1 MLCYT
6 MLIFLSVLK
15 SEEFR
20 SFPDN
25 PVLNLNLS
33 SCYKTSKV
41 ISFIEI
47 LLCLIYFI
55 FSFKC
60 KIFCTFAILHCI
72 FCINGFIWYQGR
84 LRKLWAL
91 CMISWGPPLSAINK
105 NLTYK
110 TNSRPGRGGGA
121 IRKFSPWKIG
131 HRVFG
136 LQITGAHFQYCIYR
150 SKDKEFPFLTY
161 M

>member
-1 MLCYT
+1 
-6 MLIFLSVLK
+6 
-15 SEEFR
+15 
-20 SFPDN
+20 
-25 PVLNLNLS
+25 
-33 SCYKTSKV
+33 
-41 ISFIEI
+41 
-47 LLCLIYFI
+47 
-55 FSFKC
+55 
-60 KIFCTFAILHCI
+60 
-72 FCINGFIWYQGR
+72 
-84 LRKLWAL
+84 
-91 CMISWGPPLSAINK
+91 MISGPIKKTMGPVHDFLGPPLSALNK